1 MDDTNIDSIKL
12 SKVLDKKQ
20 NEVLLSLNSKKILE
34 LNLKII
40 NELMLPKEVA
50 LDYMSKLKDYRYVD
64 NIQHLKIG
72 TYIRW
77 INILDPD
84 NLKLQRG
91 GIICDIK
98 KSKNEDIIITCKG
111 ISRAHFN
118 IKLDECLLFQKR
130 NKDEDLII
138 SVMDF
143 IGDN

>member
-1 MDDTNIDSIKL
+1 MDDSNIDSNKL

-34 LNLKII
+34 MNLQII

-64 NIQHLKIG
+64 NIHHLKIG

-98 KSKNEDIIITCKG
+98 KSKKEDIIISCKS